1 MAKQDIKDCL
11 RENYLPYAVSMI
23 VDRALVSID
32 GMKPSYI
39 KLLYTMYK
47 MGLIKSSRTKSAN
60 IVGQTMKLNPHGD
73 QAIYETMVRL
83 TKGYE
88 ALNIPYVDSKGNF
101 GKVYSRDMAY
111 AASRYTEAKLM
122 PITEELFKGIEE
134 NAVDMVDNYDGKLKE
149 PAMLPVTFPT
159 ILSNASMG
167 IAVGI
172 ASNICSFN
180 LNELCDYTISY
191 LNNDTPSNLVP
202 DFSTGGELLL
212 DNDVIENINSNGKG
226 SIKVRSKYTYDK
238 ENSCIDITEI
248 PYTTTVEAIIDKIE
262 LLVKDGKLKEITD
275 VRDETDLSGLKLT
288 IDIKKNADA
297 DLVMQKLFKLTSLQD
312 TFSCN
317 FNVLIDGKPK
327 LLGVKQI
334 IQEWIKFRKQCLK
347 RELQYDIEQLK
358 SIQNELLGLQ
368 IILQDLDKAISLIRS
383 SKSEKE
389 AIDKLRESFNFNDKQ
404 IEYIIKIRMVN
415 MNQEWLT
422 SKINKLTEV
431 NKQLEVNMGNLES
444 DSYYTSTIISQLQ
457 NVKKKYG
464 QPRRTNI
471 VHPEETV
478 SIKQNELIE
487 DYNCQIVLT
496 KENYLK
502 KTLRYSENQK
512 LKDGDTVL
520 QQIPSTNKSKLLLF
534 TDKANCYYLNV
545 WDIDSTQPSNLGNF
559 LPTMLQLQD
568 ERVIYTVSTTDF
580 KGYVMFAFENGRV
593 AKIPL
598 TSYETKTNRS
608 KIINAYNTDSKL
620 ISINYIDKDMDFM
633 AVSSIDKVL
642 VVNTSQ
648 INSKTYKT
656 SQGVIVLKSKKDSI
670 MTEFKPVDIDN
681 VEYYRGSPNQVGK
694 YLVK

>member
-1 MAKQDIKDCL
+1 MIKQNVKECL
-11 RENYLPYAVSMI
+11 RENYLPYAISSI
-23 VDRALVSID
+23 VDRAIVSID
-32 GMKPSYI
+32 GMKPSHV

-101 GKVYSRDMAY
+101 GKVHSRDMAY

-122 PITEELFKGIEE
+122 PIAEELFKGIEE

-149 PAMLPVTFPT
+149 PVMLPVTFPT
-159 ILSNASMG
+159 ILSNVSMG

-180 LNELCDYTISY
+180 LNELCDYVIDY
-191 LNNDTPSNLVP
+191 LNGNDVSNLVP

-212 DNDVIENINSNGKG
+212 EDDVIENINSNGRG
-226 SIKVRSKYTYDK
+226 SIKVRSKYAYDK
-238 ENSCIDITEI
+238 ENSCIDIIEI

-262 LLVKDGKLKEITD
+262 VLVKAGKLKEITD

-297 DLVMQKLFKLTSLQD
+297 DFVMQKLFKLTPLQD

-347 RELQYDIEQLK
+347 RELEYDINQLQ
-358 SIQNELLGLQ
+358 SIQNELLGSQ
-368 IILQDLDKAISLIRS
+368 IILQDIDKAISLIRS

-389 AIDKLRESFNFNDKQ
+389 AIDKLREFFNLNDKQ
-404 IEYIIKIRMVN
+404 LEYIVKIRMVN

-431 NKQLEVNMGNLES
+431 NKQLKANLNNLES
-444 DSYYTSTIISQLQ
+444 DSYYVSTIISQLQ
-457 NVKKKYG
+457 DVKKKYG
-464 QPRRTNI
+464 QHRRTTI
-471 VHPEETV
+471 IQHEEIA
-478 SIKQNELIE
+478 SIKQDDLIE

-496 KENYLK
+496 KEGYLK
-502 KTLRYSENQK
+502 KTLRYSDNQK
-512 LKDGDTVL
+512 LKDGDVVM
-520 QQIPSTNKSKLLLF
+520 QQIPSSNKAKLLLF
-534 TDKANCYYLNV
+534 TDKASCYYLNV
-545 WDIDSTQPSNLGNF
+545 WEIDSTQPSNLGNF

-568 ERVIYTVSTTDF
+568 EKVIYVVSTTDF
-580 KGYVMFAFENGRV
+580 KGHIMFAFENGKV

-598 TSYETKTNRS
+598 SSYETKTNRS
-608 KIINAYNTDSKL
+608 KVINAYNVDSKL
-620 ISINYIDKDMDFM
+620 VSINYIDKDMDFM
-633 AVSSIDKVL
+633 AVSSINKVL

-648 INSKTYKT
+648 INSKASKT
-656 SQGVIVLKSKKDSI
+656 SQGIQLLKSKNDSV
-670 MTEFKPVDIDN
+670 MVEFKPVNIDN
-681 VEYYRGSPNQVGK
+681 TEYYRGSPNQIGK
-694 YLVK
+694 YLIG